1 MCLSQTPRDW
11 AVNRFTACPF
21 NSLSAYNGGWH
32 AGRGAEGRAVCVQRE
47 PGCARGPRPFNPAQ
61 LSSPNTLVFLSISPQ
76 GVFYPLKSLQYPP
89 FPSVPF
95 VLPERSDSMLYIGIS
110 KYFFKSASYAY
121 FTAGAFSFTLT
132 TKEVRNVNG

>member
-47 PGCARGPRPFNPAQ
+47 PGCARGKVRAKISAGKRRGGLGQ
-61 LSSPNTLVFLSISPQ
+61 ADSSPPLPLPPSPSRTSSRPHTQ
-76 GVFYPLKSLQYPP
+76 
-89 FPSVPF
+89 
-95 VLPERSDSMLYIGIS
+95 
-110 KYFFKSASYAY
+110 
-121 FTAGAFSFTLT
+121 
-132 TKEVRNVNG
+132 